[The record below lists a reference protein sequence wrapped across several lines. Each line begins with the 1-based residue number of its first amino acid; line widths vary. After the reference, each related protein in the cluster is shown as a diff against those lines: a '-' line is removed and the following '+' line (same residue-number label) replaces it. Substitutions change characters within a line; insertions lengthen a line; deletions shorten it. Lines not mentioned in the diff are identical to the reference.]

1 MLSDQPRTLA
11 YRNAICNSK
20 SYIED
25 KVCLLFGCA
34 STNNW
39 HLTLLGWN
47 MCEPL
52 WPNGE
57 GTGLLNQGLWVRVP
71 PRVVILFFLLCSSK
85 VVLDLGCGTG
95 ILSLFC
101 AKLGNAKKVGTNL
114 VNLTNLAICMMIHNY
129 VR

>member
-1 MLSDQPRTLA
+1 
-11 YRNAICNSK
+11 
-20 SYIED
+20 
-25 KVCLLFGCA
+25 
-34 STNNW
+34 
-39 HLTLLGWN
+39 

-71 PRVVILFFLLCSSK
+71 PRVVVIRSFFSFSRSVILK

-101 AKLGNAKKVGTNL
+101 AKLGNANKVS
-114 VNLTNLAICMMIHNY
+114 VIF
-129 VR
+129 VK

>member
-1 MLSDQPRTLA
+1 
-11 YRNAICNSK
+11 
-20 SYIED
+20 
-25 KVCLLFGCA
+25 
-34 STNNW
+34 
-39 HLTLLGWN
+39 

-71 PRVVILFFLLCSSK
+71 PRVVSMDFFFLSCFAK

-101 AKLGNAKKVGTNL
+101 AKLGNAKKVGVTFE
-114 VNLTNLAICMMIHNY
+114 INY
-129 VR
+129 QTDCDGDSFMYRYML